1 MQQNND
7 SLKAHITN
15 IQNHLEYALDVAK
28 RMQDEVQTSEGD
40 SELFRKIS
48 YYLAPNLNHW
58 INGAQSGSIK
68 DLESLLKSR
77 DNPTPDKKKSKD
89 K

>member
-7 SLKAHITN
+7 SLKTHITN

-28 RMQDEVQTSEGD
+28 RLQDEVQASEGD

-48 YYLAPNLNHW
+48 FYLTPSLNHW

-68 DLESLLKSR
+68 DLELLLKGR
-77 DNPTPDKKKSKD
+77 DTTTADKKKNKD